1 MMMADKL
8 QPLKQMSIVYVSREY
23 AEELALQVDPDY
35 FSSFWYRRL
44 GIVDVQPE
52 EIGCHLR
59 AMARYVLDKSA

>member
-1 MMMADKL
+1 MMTDML
-8 QPLKQMSIVYVSREY
+8 QPLKQMSIVYISRAY
-23 AEELALQVDPDY
+23 AEELDLQVDPDY

-59 AMARYVLDKSA
+59 AMTRYVLEKSA